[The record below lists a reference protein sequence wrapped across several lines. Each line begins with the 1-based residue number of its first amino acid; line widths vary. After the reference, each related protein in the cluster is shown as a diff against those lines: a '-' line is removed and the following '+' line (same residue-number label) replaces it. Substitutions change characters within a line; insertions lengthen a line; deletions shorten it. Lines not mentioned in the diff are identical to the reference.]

1 MKIITNNQPRSI
13 LDYADLATEY
23 QCELD
28 HVEDGDG
35 FFIYKGGAYNLS
47 DFMRCDL
54 DGWDGVFNL
63 TAFSGLLVRVD
74 NSDDATVTVAYYYQ

>member
-1 MKIITNNQPRSI
+1 MHIITNHQPRSI
-13 LDYADLATEY
+13 LDYSDLAAKY
-23 QCELD
+23 QREFD

-35 FFIYKGGAYNLS
+35 FFIYKGEAYNLS
-47 DFMRCDL
+47 DFMLCDL
-54 DGWDGVFNL
+54 DGWDGVFNF